1 MKISI
6 GKALA
11 AVIFGLIAAWA
22 ASNLNPGTRLVAGI
36 VIGAPSLILL
46 IVSRVQI
53 GKYFAVLP
61 AAKGLAT
68 AGIYSKIR
76 HPLYIFVDL
85 VLLSVI
91 IITGIWWL
99 VIIWCVPVTLQ
110 LIYMGKEEAV
120 LLEAFGEKYSEYKK
134 GTWF

>member
-1 MKISI
+1 MKISV

-11 AVIFGLIAAWA
+11 AVILGLIAAWA
-22 ASNLNPGTRLVAGI
+22 AANLTPGTRLTAGI
-36 VIGAPSLILL
+36 AIGAPSLFLL
-46 IVSRVQI
+46 IISRVQI

-68 AGIYSKIR
+68 GGIYSKIR

-110 LIYMGKEEAV
+110 LIHMEKEEAV

>member
-11 AVIFGLIAAWA
+11 AVILGLIAAWA

-110 LIYMGKEEAV
+110 LIHIEKEEAV
-120 LLEAFGEKYSEYKK
+120 LLEAFGEKYSVYKK